1 METEEEKKEKKRKW
15 TGRIIFF
22 SILVALVTT
31 AEIIDK
37 VRLIKKS
44 QEIKGENEKLQR
56 ENSELRG
63 ENRALERENRRVGRE
78 NLNLTYQLGKK
89 EAEKHNA
96 H

>member
-1 METEEEKKEKKRKW
+1 MEQEKKRKW
-15 TGRIIFF
+15 TGRIIIIGI
-22 SILVALVTT
+22 ILAAATV
-31 AEIIDK
+31 EIIDK

-44 QEIKGENEKLQR
+44 REIEGENEKLRR
-56 ENSELRG
+56 ENSELHG
-63 ENRALERENRRVGRE
+63 ENKALERENRRIGRE

>member
-22 SILVALVTT
+22 SILALVTT

-44 QEIKGENEKLQR
+44 REIEGENEKLQR

-63 ENRALERENRRVGRE
+63 ENKALERENRRVGRE

>member
-15 TGRIIFF
+15 TGIIFI
-22 SILVALVTT
+22 SIIVLATA

-44 QEIKGENEKLQR
+44 QKIEGENEELRR
-56 ENSELRG
+56 ENSELHG

>member
-1 METEEEKKEKKRKW
+1 MTTEEEKKEKKRKW
-15 TGRIIFF
+15 TGRIIFI
-22 SILVALVTT
+22 SIITLVTA

-44 QEIKGENEKLQR
+44 REIEGENEKLRR
-56 ENSELRG
+56 ENSELHG
-63 ENRALERENRRVGRE
+63 ENKALERENRRIGRE

>member
-1 METEEEKKEKKRKW
+1 MATEEEKKEKKRKW
-15 TGRIIFF
+15 TGRIIFI
-22 SILVALVTT
+22 SIITLVTA

-44 QEIKGENEKLQR
+44 REIEGENEKLRR
-56 ENSELRG
+56 ENSELHG
-63 ENRALERENRRVGRE
+63 ENKALERENRRIGRE

>member
-1 METEEEKKEKKRKW
+1 MATEEEKKEKKRKW
-15 TGRIIFF
+15 TGRIIII
-22 SILVALVTT
+22 SIIALVTE

-44 QEIKGENEKLQR
+44 QKIEGENEKLRR
-56 ENSELRG
+56 ENSELHG

>member
-1 METEEEKKEKKRKW
+1 METEKEKKEKKRKW
-15 TGRIIFF
+15 TGRIIIIGF
-22 SILVALVTT
+22 LTLVTT

-37 VRLIKKS
+37 FRLIKKS
-44 QEIKGENEKLQR
+44 QKIEGENEELRR